1 MSIPDQTGKK
11 VRTLRKWPFM
21 QGILPIDKSRL
32 MPDIIAGITLAALG
46 IPEVMGYTKII
57 NLPVVTGLYTIL
69 LPMLIFSLFGSSRH
83 LVVGADSATAAIIAA
98 ALISLSI
105 SPESA
110 KYIVSVEMIALIVGV
125 MLLLARIFRI
135 GFIADFMS
143 RTVLVGFLSGVGL
156 QVAFK
161 EIPHALGFAPG
172 GQNFLTQLAYTV
184 QHIPQTDSMSLILSL
199 ITIGIILLFDK
210 FLPRFP
216 GALLVIVGMIIASA
230 TLHWENR
237 GVSLIGKVPEGLP
250 QLSVPR
256 LHWSEILKLL
266 PVSFSCLIVILAQSA
281 ATSRA
286 YAVRYRENFN
296 ENADLVGLAL
306 ANLAAGCS
314 NAFVVN
320 GSPTKTAMVDNAGG
334 KSQISQLATVSV
346 VLAVLLFLTKPISY
360 LPNVV
365 LAAVVFLIGVK
376 LIDIRGL
383 RLIYQAR
390 RGEFIVAIVAMVAVV
405 TLGVEQGILL
415 AIFLSLIQHVRKS
428 YQPATGIIRHDPQEK
443 WRLEK
448 VSSNAFIEP
457 GIVMYWFGAEL
468 FYANANHFSEE
479 IRQIARQSSPDLKW
493 LVIDTGA
500 LGSIDYSAGLTV
512 KELKA
517 DLARMNVVLAL
528 TRADDDLRQDLDQ
541 LGLTELIGKD
551 RIFYTRTA
559 SLEAYRKT
567 LQEDSKADS

>member
-1 MSIPDQTGKK
+1 
-11 VRTLRKWPFM
+11 M

-32 MPDIIAGITLAALG
+32 VPDIIAGITLAALG

-57 NLPVVTGLYTIL
+57 NMPIVTGLYTIL

-105 SPESA
+105 TPGDSR
-110 KYIVSVEMIALIVGV
+110 YIITVEMIALIVGA
-125 MLLLARIFRI
+125 MLFLARIFQV

-161 EIPHALGFAPG
+161 EIPHVLGVPASG
-172 GQNFLTQLAYTV
+172 HNFITQLVYTI
-184 QHIPQTDSMSLILSL
+184 QHISQCDYVSLILSV
-199 ITIGIILLFDK
+199 ITVSVILLFDK

-216 GALLVIVGMIIASA
+216 GALLVIIGMIITSAS
-230 TLHWENR
+230 LHWDTR
-237 GVSLIGKVPEGLP
+237 GLSLVGKVPEGLP
-250 QLSVPR
+250 AINVPR
-256 LHWSEILKLL
+256 LSWSEILKLI

-281 ATSRA
+281 ATSRS
-286 YAVRYRENFN
+286 YAVRYRDNFN
-296 ENADLVGLAL
+296 ENADLVGLAM

-314 NAFVVN
+314 STFVVN

-334 KSQISQLATVSV
+334 KSQISQLATVVV
-346 VLAVLLFLTKPISY
+346 VLAVLLFLTRPISF

-365 LAAVVFLIGVK
+365 LAAVVFLIGTK

-383 RLIYQAR
+383 KLIYKAR
-390 RGEFIVAIVAMVAVV
+390 RREFYVAIVAAIAVV
-405 TLGVEQGILL
+405 ILGVEQGILL
-415 AIFLSLIQHVRKS
+415 AMLLSLLQHLRKS
-428 YQPATGIIRHDPQEK
+428 YHPATGIIRHDPLEK

-448 VSSNAFIEP
+448 VSPDAFIEP
-457 GIVMYWFGAEL
+457 GIIMYWFGAEL
-468 FYANANHFSEE
+468 FYANANYFSNE
-479 IRQIARQSSPDLKW
+479 IRQIAKQSGPDLKW

-500 LGSIDYSAGLTV
+500 LASIDYSAGLMM

-517 DLARMNVVLAL
+517 DLTDLNVVIAM
-528 TRADDDLRQDLDQ
+528 TRVNDDLRQNLDQ
-541 LGLTELIGKD
+541 LGLTELIGTEK
-551 RIFYTRTA
+551 IFYTRTA
-559 SLEAYRKT
+559 SLDAYRKT
-567 LQEDSKADS
+567 LNKEVSQ

>member
-1 MSIPDQTGKK
+1 
-11 VRTLRKWPFM
+11 M

-57 NLPVVTGLYTIL
+57 NMPVVTGLYTIL

-98 ALISLSI
+98 ALISLSVAPDT
-105 SPESA
+105 S
-110 KYIVSVEMIALIVGV
+110 KYIASVEMIALIVGV
-125 MLLLARIFRI
+125 MLLLARIFRV

-161 EIPHALGFAPG
+161 EIPHVLGFPSG
-172 GQNFLTQLAYTV
+172 GNNFMTQLDYTI
-184 QHIPQTDSMSLILSL
+184 QHFPQIDSMSLILSL
-199 ITIGIILLFDK
+199 ITIGVILLFDK

-216 GALLVIVGMIIASA
+216 GALLVIIGMIIASSS
-230 TLHWENR
+230 LHWESS

-250 QLSVPR
+250 QLSIPR
-256 LHWSEILKLL
+256 VRWSEILKLF

-286 YAVRYRENFN
+286 YAVRYHDSFN
-296 ENADLVGLAL
+296 ENADLIGLAL

-334 KSQISQLATVSV
+334 KSQISQLATVAV
-346 VLAVLLFLTKPISY
+346 VLAVLLFLTKPISF

-365 LAAVVFLIGVK
+365 LAAVVFLIGAK
-376 LIDIRGL
+376 LIDLHGL
-383 RLIYQAR
+383 KLIYKAR
-390 RGEFIVAIVAMVAVV
+390 PREFYVAVV
-405 TLGVEQGILL
+405 AMLAVVILGVEQGILL
-415 AIFLSLIQHVRKS
+415 AIVISLLQHVRKS
-428 YQPATGIIRHDPQEK
+428 YLPATGIIRHDPLEK

-448 VSSNAFIEP
+448 VSPNAFIEP

-479 IRQIARQSSPDLKW
+479 IRRIAKQSSPDLKW

-500 LGSIDYSAGLTV
+500 LGSIDYSAGLTI

-517 DLARMNVVLAL
+517 DLTSMNIVLAL
-528 TRADDDLRQDLDQ
+528 TRVNDDLRPDLDQ
-541 LGLTELIGKD
+541 LGLTELIGKE
-551 RIFYTRTA
+551 RIFYTRGA
-559 SLEAYRKT
+559 SLEAYH
-567 LQEDSKADS
+567 KALNDDNKPNS